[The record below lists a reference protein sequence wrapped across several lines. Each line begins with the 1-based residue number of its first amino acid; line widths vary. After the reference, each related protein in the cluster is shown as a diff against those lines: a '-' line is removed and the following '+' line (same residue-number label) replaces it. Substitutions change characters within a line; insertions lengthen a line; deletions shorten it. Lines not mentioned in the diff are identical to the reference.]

1 MASIRVPKAPNKAVC
16 CCLFRILVESI
27 DGQISLCHNAVPF
40 WLAKREMA
48 QKLKDWDNIPGFNA
62 TTGEFN
68 QLDLGRWLKDHEI
81 VEQAK
86 LLGEQNK
93 PADNEEREGISARI
107 IAWVNRRGRI
117 CRQNVSNHLND
128 LERDLADMESP
139 EQLRFIEQEVDELL
153 GRAELDLDSKV
164 RDGSNHLT
172 VAERD
177 LREEEKDFQVFRRE
191 SGLRRSPDYSGRKSA
206 IWYITAFFVV
216 ELLLN
221 ATMLMDANPFGLLGS
236 AVQMGLIGAVNIW
249 IMGWYMGGIVRQI
262 HHVQTV
268 RKWLFLLLAALV
280 VSFVVCFNL
289 MVGHF
294 RDSMQAILDD
304 PSADLLSVGSDTF
317 ERFGAGLASF
327 DSFQSGLLALLGLL
341 FFGVSAWKW
350 LDRDDHYP
358 DYGRR
363 HRRLEQKMG
372 DYRRRF
378 NQATKNLEATFSH
391 YENQLEDVR
400 HRLVT
405 RLTRWREHRLQ
416 GNNIIEDYPTNL
428 AQYQHD
434 LNELL
439 GAYYTANR
447 STRTE
452 PEPAWFA
459 DPVKI
464 DKEILDP
471 PAFNT
476 PEQTSLKNVAD
487 LVDEAIKKL
496 QRTFGEST
504 RQFRTLEEAMKES
517 MGVKEDLA

>member
-1 MASIRVPKAPNKAVC
+1 M
-16 CCLFRILVESI
+16 LF
-27 DGQISLCHNAVPF
+27 PF
-40 WLAKREMA
+40 WLAKYEMA
-48 QKLKDWDNIPGFNA
+48 QKLKDWDNIPGFNPIN
-62 TTGEFN
+62 GEFN
-68 QLDLGRWLKDHEI
+68 RLDLDRWLKDHGI
-81 VEQAK
+81 IEQAK
-86 LLGEQNK
+86 LLGEQDK
-93 PADNEEREGISARI
+93 PAANEEREGIPARI

-117 CRQNVSNHLND
+117 CRQNVSNHLSD

-139 EQLRFIEQEVDELL
+139 EQLGIIEQEVDELL
-153 GRAELDLDSKV
+153 GRAELNLDSKV

-177 LREEEKDFQVFRRE
+177 LREEDKDFHMFRLE

-249 IMGWYMGGIVRQI
+249 IMGWCMGGVVRQI
-262 HHVQTV
+262 HHVEAV
-268 RKWLFLLLAALV
+268 RKRLFLLLAVLV

-304 PSADLLSVGSDTF
+304 PSADLLAVGSDTF
-317 ERFGAGLASF
+317 ERFATGFASF
-327 DSFQSGLLALLGLL
+327 GSFQSGLLALLGLL

-363 HRRLEQKMG
+363 HRRLEEKRD

-378 NQATKNLEATFSH
+378 TNATKDLEDTFNQ
-391 YENQLEDVR
+391 YESQLYDVR
-400 HRLVT
+400 HRLNT

-416 GNNIIEDYPTNL
+416 GNKIIEGYPTNL

-459 DPVKI
+459 DAVKV
-464 DKEILDP
+464 DEEILIP
-471 PAFNT
+471 PAFNI

-487 LVDEAIKKL
+487 IVDGAIKKL
-496 QRTFGEST
+496 QRTFGES
-504 RQFRTLEEAMKES
+504 RRKFRTLEEAMEET
-517 MGVKEDLA
+517 GEVKEEAA